1 MSVHHLLA
9 GRKRREDKSL
19 EIIRIPR
26 IMQDT
31 VNGHIIRGKT
41 IGLVPTMGALHEGH
55 LSLIRRARQE
65 NEITVVSIFVNPA
78 QFGPSEDFQKYPR
91 DIEGDADKLRKEE
104 VDVLFMPVSS
114 LMYPEGFLT
123 RVEVEH
129 ISEKL
134 CGAFRPVHFK
144 GVATVVIK
152 FFHIVKPIR
161 AYFGQKDFQQ
171 TVVIK
176 RMVRDLNMDIDIV
189 ICPTMRERDGLAM
202 SSRNAHLDPT
212 QRKASAVVYR
222 ALTEAS
228 GLVKSDIIDL
238 THIIRVMKERIL
250 NEPSVSSIDYAGA
263 YDPETLNDLSEI
275 KGDFLLAA
283 AVRLG
288 DTRIIDNILVNIK
301 KER

>member
-1 MSVHHLLA
+1 
-9 GRKRREDKSL
+9 
-19 EIIRIPR
+19 
-26 IMQDT
+26 MQDT
-31 VNGHIIRGKT
+31 VNGHILRGKT
-41 IGLVPTMGALHEGH
+41 IGFVPTMGALHEGH

-65 NEITVVSIFVNPA
+65 NEITVVSIFVNPV

-91 DIEGDADKLRKEE
+91 DIEGDTDKLRKEE
-104 VDVLFMPVSS
+104 VDVLFMPDSS

-123 RVEVEH
+123 RVEVEN

-134 CGAFRPVHFK
+134 CGAFRPGHFR
-144 GVATVVIK
+144 GVAVVVIK
-152 FFHIVKPIR
+152 LFHIVKPIR

-171 TVVIK
+171 TVVIR
-176 RMVRDLNMDIDIV
+176 RMVKDLNMDIEIV
-189 ICPTMRERDGLAM
+189 ICPTIRERDGLAL
-202 SSRNAHLDPT
+202 SSRNAYLDPA

-228 GLVKSDIIDL
+228 GLVKSGIIDL
-238 THIIRVMKERIL
+238 THIKRVIKDRTL
-250 NEPSVSSIDYAGA
+250 NEPAVSSIDYAGA

-288 DTRIIDNILVNIK
+288 DTRIIDNILVNVK